1 MERNGRQD
9 LGIKSMD
16 FGDGLAVRSTGGDLK
31 DDIQDFGFYTQWV
44 VVPLAEMGKN
54 GRLLCWGT

>member
-1 MERNGRQD
+1 
-9 LGIKSMD
+9 MD